1 MATTHY
7 SIDMFPLHRVPVSRP
22 FIWLG
27 MAWDD
32 LVHTPLAS
40 LAYGWIVATLGAL
53 ILAYSRHPVYIAT
66 AIAGFLLVGPVVT
79 AGICELSRRRDH
91 GEPATFQLSLRG
103 LAASRKGLVGFSA
116 LLLLLAIGWFAL
128 SALFLVTS
136 SGSVAP
142 DIQATVWGN
151 VAAQLSMDQI
161 SAYSVAF
168 FVLAC
173 TVFAVSVVS
182 VPMIIDRHVDAAT
195 AMRMSLRAIVRDFPA
210 LLLWAL
216 LIVGLVMIGFATW
229 LLGMVVILPLLGHAT
244 WHAYRDIVEEA

>member
-7 SIDMFPLHRVPVSRP
+7 SIDMFPLHRIPITRP

-27 MAWDD
+27 RAWDD
-32 LVHTPLAS
+32 LVHNPLAS
-40 LAYGWIVATLGAL
+40 LAYGWLVASLGAL

-66 AIAGFLLVGPVVT
+66 AIAAFLLVGPVVT

-91 GEPATFQLSLRG
+91 GEPATFQHSLRG
-103 LAASRKGLVGFSA
+103 LAACRRGLAGFSA

-128 SALFLVTS
+128 SALFLFAS
-136 SGSVAP
+136 AGSVAP
-142 DIQATVWGN
+142 DIQTTVWGN
-151 VAAQLSMDQI
+151 VAAQLSADQI
-161 SAYSVAF
+161 STYSVAF

-173 TVFAVSVVS
+173 AVFAVSVVS

-195 AMRMSLRAIVRDFPA
+195 AMRMSLRATARDFPA